1 MTLLAADF
9 IAKLYTFIWPLAR
22 ITAALMTVPV
32 ISVEAANS
40 RVRLMLSLAL
50 AALVF
55 PMFNWPTVDPMSAQG
70 IAILVNE
77 IAIGIIIGLVLQV
90 ATASLLLAGQ
100 TISSSMGLSIA
111 TLLDPT
117 FGNVPTIAQL
127 LLILGTLI
135 FLGMGGHLLIV
146 SILFDSFEML
156 PVGQHLL
163 TLESIHSLLV
173 WGSMIF
179 LGALLIALPLMASLL
194 LINLG
199 LGVVTRAAPSL
210 NIFVVGLPAIILAGF
225 LLMIIS
231 LESIANRI
239 QWIWLQSFTKIR
251 EILGLG

>member
-1 MTLLAADF
+1 
-9 IAKLYTFIWPLAR
+9 
-22 ITAALMTVPV
+22 
-32 ISVEAANS
+32 
-40 RVRLMLSLAL
+40 
-50 AALVF
+50 
-55 PMFNWPTVDPMSAQG
+55 
-70 IAILVNE
+70 
-77 IAIGIIIGLVLQV
+77 
-90 ATASLLLAGQ
+90 
-100 TISSSMGLSIA
+100 
-111 TLLDPT
+111 
-117 FGNVPTIAQL
+117 
-127 LLILGTLI
+127 
-135 FLGMGGHLLIV
+135 MGGHLLIV
-146 SILFDSFEML
+146 SILFDSFTML

-210 NIFVVGLPAIILAGF
+210 NIFVVGLPATILAGF

-231 LESIANRI
+231 LDSITNRI

>member
-55 PMFNWPTVDPMSAQG
+55 PMFNWPTVDPMSARG

-117 FGNVPTIAQL
+117 FGNVPTIAQM

-146 SILFDSFEML
+146 SILFDSFSML

-163 TLESIHSLLV
+163 TLESIHSLLI
-173 WGSMIF
+173 WSSMIF
-179 LGALLIALPLMASLL
+179 VGALLISLPLMASLL

-210 NIFVVGLPAIILAGF
+210 NIFVVGLPATILAGF

-231 LESIANRI
+231 LDSIANRI